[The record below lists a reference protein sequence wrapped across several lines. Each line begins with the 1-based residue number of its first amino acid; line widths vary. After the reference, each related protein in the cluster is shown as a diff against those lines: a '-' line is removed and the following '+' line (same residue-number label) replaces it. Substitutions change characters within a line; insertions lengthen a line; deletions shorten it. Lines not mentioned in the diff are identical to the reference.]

1 MRSFVL
7 CFSTFLVGLLCFST
21 FLVRFLSLPFPTT
34 KLGLLQSLLKSHSL
48 VEQRSGTKTDAPDIP
63 AVPDAPETWPEA
75 LSPAPPRLDPSCE
88 ISSRSL
94 DWGWEE
100 VCHLTHGGD
109 EACEMFLASKMYQD
123 ERIFVETARRST
135 DSTYHPNLA
144 RLKARVVQAVSEGR
158 PVKIVG
164 MGPST
169 TKGVGCPNQHLR
181 WTDSLQNLSS
191 FRGSPLPLEVINEA
205 RPATRLQ
212 LKWRQ
217 VLQKYQNDRTLD
229 IVVIDYSVTA
239 NDASDAKSGATT
251 IYAYLQ
257 DWKRPPALLFV
268 ETFSR
273 PVMHLLMLHGS
284 TPCGL
289 VANFTSSDPFY
300 GAAKAFR
307 LPLLNYPG
315 MVCQMP
321 PLNRSTRSINKMPF
335 LHAYDDVRSNAPVH
349 YGCGVHFI
357 LAHTVHRY
365 LLQVLQESCDVGS
378 QKVCT
383 GTLKDFCEKGFQETL
398 EEEKMQK
405 DLVVNLSKA
414 ERCEMHITTYL
425 SHLSDTGFPAFV
437 SANSSKWRLG
447 ADRPGKYGWI
457 ANEEPQIP
465 LVPKVN
471 KVHRRWPTLKQYG
484 RYAELK
490 PGEIVFLVRLTGGLI
505 FLEYLSSYENIGSA
519 TCQLEDM
526 EQNPLGAAVKI
537 DALWSEKVSITTR
550 VTLEAEKIPRLRR
563 GFNAAVRC
571 TEDGKKFKL
580 LGIASC

>member
-1 MRSFVL
+1 M
-7 CFSTFLVGLLCFST
+7 
-21 FLVRFLSLPFPTT
+21 
-34 KLGLLQSLLKSHSL
+34 
-48 VEQRSGTKTDAPDIP
+48 
-63 AVPDAPETWPEA
+63 
-75 LSPAPPRLDPSCE
+75 
-88 ISSRSL
+88 
-94 DWGWEE
+94 
-100 VCHLTHGGD
+100 
-109 EACEMFLASKMYQD
+109 
-123 ERIFVETARRST
+123 
-135 DSTYHPNLA
+135 
-144 RLKARVVQAVSEGR
+144 
-158 PVKIVG
+158 
-164 MGPST
+164 
-169 TKGVGCPNQHLR
+169 
-181 WTDSLQNLSS
+181 
-191 FRGSPLPLEVINEA
+191 
-205 RPATRLQ
+205 
-212 LKWRQ
+212 
-217 VLQKYQNDRTLD
+217 
-229 IVVIDYSVTA
+229 
-239 NDASDAKSGATT
+239 
-251 IYAYLQ
+251 
-257 DWKRPPALLFV
+257 
-268 ETFSR
+268 
-273 PVMHLLMLHGS
+273 
-284 TPCGL
+284 
-289 VANFTSSDPFY
+289 
-300 GAAKAFR
+300 
-307 LPLLNYPG
+307 
-315 MVCQMP
+315 
-321 PLNRSTRSINKMPF
+321 
-335 LHAYDDVRSNAPVH
+335 
-349 YGCGVHFI
+349 
-357 LAHTVHRY
+357 
-365 LLQVLQESCDVGS
+365 GS
-378 QKVCT
+378 QKVRT

-571 TEDGKKFKL
+571 TEDCKKFKL